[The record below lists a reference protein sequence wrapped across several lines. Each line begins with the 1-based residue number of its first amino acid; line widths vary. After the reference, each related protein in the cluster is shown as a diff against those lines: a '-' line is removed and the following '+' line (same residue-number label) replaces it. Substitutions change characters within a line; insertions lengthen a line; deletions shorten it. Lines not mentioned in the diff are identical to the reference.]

1 MIQSR
6 STQALDLGVRDGT
19 DRHRRRLHVAR
30 THLRCRDD
38 HVFAD
43 GDVQGEG
50 HAGPFA
56 SLHPY
61 PAMRPLETDQFRRDL
76 IVACRKARKREVA
89 LGSGFRRAVD
99 DTPHRH
105 ADAGQPR
112 TSLVGNRTGHLSGG
126 LRRCGRS
133 QAYQRQDRGD
143 QPNPALH
150 AKMYIIPP
158 MSWVSN
164 GLRGAALAGVL
175 ASGVAS
181 GGPVPVVR
189 QVLVLQSFDRGNLI
203 VDSFTGHFRVEL
215 DQRAGTPVNVVQ
227 VVVGPIGFVGAP
239 EREVVDYIRAL
250 FAGRTKPDLIMTVAG
265 PATVFARK
273 LSTATLSRHAA
284 PVCGCRSSDF

>member
-1 MIQSR
+1 M
-6 STQALDLGVRDGT
+6 
-19 DRHRRRLHVAR
+19 
-30 THLRCRDD
+30 
-38 HVFAD
+38 
-43 GDVQGEG
+43 QGEG

-56 SLHPY
+56 GLHAHA
-61 PAMRPLETDQFRRDL
+61 AMRPLESDQLRRDL
-76 IVACRKARKREVA
+76 IVAFRKARKREVA

-105 ADAGQPR
+105 ANAGQPR

-126 LRRCGRS
+126 LRALRAQATQTSARTAATSRFLRS
-133 QAYQRQDRGD
+133 
-143 QPNPALH
+143 H

-181 GGPVPVVR
+181 GEPAPVVR

-227 VVVGPIGFVGAP
+227 VVVGPTGFVGAP
-239 EREVVDYIRAL
+239 EREVVDYIRSI
-250 FAGRTKPDLIMTVAG
+250 FAGRTKPDLIVTVGG

-273 LSTATLSRHAA
+273 LSTATFSRHAA
-284 PVCGCRSSDF
+284 PVCGCR